1 MNGSEGG
8 RRSLPAFNGAG
19 DLPPGVYPASLQEVI
34 ARFGEGTF
42 QRLAVASR
50 LTRVYSIA
58 MGTGQ
63 VRRFIVFGSFVTSK
77 LDPNDV
83 DVFLLMED
91 AFSVSNLEGV
101 ARLLFDHAVAD
112 SRFGV
117 SIFWLR
123 RQTAF
128 GGEDATI
135 EHWQI
140 KRDGSRRGIIEIV
153 QEDP

>member
-1 MNGSEGG
+1 MGGSASEDEK
-8 RRSLPAFNGAG
+8 RPLPTFNGAG
-19 DLPPGVYPASLQEVI
+19 DLPAGVHLTSLQEVI
-34 ARFGEGTF
+34 ARFGEGTL
-42 QRLAVASR
+42 QRVVVASR
-50 LTRVYSIA
+50 LTRIHSIA

-91 AFSVSNLEGV
+91 SFSVSSLVGE
-101 ARLLFDHAVAD
+101 ARLLFDHAAAE
-112 SRFGV
+112 SRFGA

-128 GGEDATI
+128 GGEDTTVA
-135 EHWQI
+135 H
-140 KRDGSRRGIIEIV
+140 
-153 QEDP
+153 